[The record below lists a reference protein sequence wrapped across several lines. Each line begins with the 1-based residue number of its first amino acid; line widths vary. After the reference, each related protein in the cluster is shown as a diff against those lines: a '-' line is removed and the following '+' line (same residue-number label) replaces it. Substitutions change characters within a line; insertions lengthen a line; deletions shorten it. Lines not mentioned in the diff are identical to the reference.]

1 MATSIIEA
9 PAPYTIATLDRLR
22 ALAVRGMTVESAALA
37 LGWSASRVRK
47 VAFHHGILFDL
58 PATIDPPTSPVRRS
72 STGDVRL
79 AVRTIGFE
87 PSILAALQ
95 QSADRAGVTLQ
106 VRVREL
112 LAEALLREALL
123 PGEARSR

>member
-1 MATSIIEA
+1 M
-9 PAPYTIATLDRLR
+9 
-22 ALAVRGMTVESAALA
+22 
-37 LGWSASRVRK
+37 
-47 VAFHHGILFDL
+47 
-58 PATIDPPTSPVRRS
+58 
-72 STGDVRL
+72 
-79 AVRTIGFE
+79 IGFE